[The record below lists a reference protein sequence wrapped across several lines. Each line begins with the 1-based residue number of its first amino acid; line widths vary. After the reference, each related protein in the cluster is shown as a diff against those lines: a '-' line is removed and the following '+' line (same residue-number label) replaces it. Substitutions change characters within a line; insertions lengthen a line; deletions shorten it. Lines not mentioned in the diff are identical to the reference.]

1 MPHQIALVVIPSSD
15 NQIRMLRGI
24 LQYAAETSRIR
35 IIKNAAIPYIP
46 WSYLKKVQAD
56 GVIAY
61 AETSEQIEFLKSLQ
75 IPFVN
80 LTLHEPPTEDL
91 AIVHSDNVE
100 IGRRLA
106 DHLMSLGLRHF
117 AFVGH
122 YQWYHNRLRRQG
134 FLERLH
140 EAGHDAVSVE
150 VEFEPDALQGDV
162 VFRRIRQ
169 EHLSQ
174 QLAQLPQPC
183 GVATCHDEFAHEV
196 VECTK
201 LLGINVPFGISVIGV
216 NNYGLICDTTSP
228 HLSSISQNSEKI
240 GFLAA
245 QLVDQLIQGEPI
257 PPEPILVA
265 PGPIIARR
273 SSEFIAL
280 DDTEVAAAIEFI
292 RARCGQPITVTD
304 IVERSDVSRKTL
316 EQRFKSVVGHSIAQE
331 IRLSRMRRAQHL
343 LSSTSLSIVDVAI
356 RSGFDSTSGF
366 IRAFKEYTGLTPA
379 DYRNA

>member
-1 MPHQIALVVIPSSD
+1 MPHQIALVVVPSSD

-46 WSYLKKVQAD
+46 WKHLNEAKAD

-61 AETSEQIEFLKSLQ
+61 AETSEQIDFLKSLK

-80 LTLHEPPTEDL
+80 LTLHEPPAEDL

-106 DHLMSLGLRHF
+106 DHLISLGLRNF

-122 YQWYHNRLRRQG
+122 FDWYHNQLRREGFLARLRESG
-134 FLERLH
+134 F
-140 EAGHDAVSVE
+140 DATSIE
-150 VEFEPDALQGDV
+150 VAFESDTQGDV
-162 VFRRIRQ
+162 VFRRIDQ
-169 EHLSQ
+169 EQLRS
-174 QLAQLPQPC
+174 QLAELPQPC
-183 GVATCHDEFAHEV
+183 GVATCHDEFAYEV

-201 LLGINVPFGISVIGV
+201 QLAISIPFGISVVGV

-228 HLSSISQNSEKI
+228 PLSSIAQNSERI
-240 GFLAA
+240 GYLAA
-245 QLVDQLIQGEPI
+245 QLLDQLIQGEPT
-257 PPEPILVA
+257 PSEPILVA
-265 PGPIIARR
+265 PGPLIARR
-273 SSEFIAL
+273 SSEFLAL
-280 DDTEVAAAIEFI
+280 DDKEVASAIEFI
-292 RARCGQPITVTD
+292 RARYGQPITVAD
-304 IVERSDVSRKTL
+304 IVENSEVSRKTL
-316 EQRFKSVVGHSIAQE
+316 ENRFKSVVGHSIAHE
-331 IRLSRMRRAQHL
+331 IRLSRMRHAQHL
-343 LSSTSLSIVDVAI
+343 LSSTSLSVIDVAI

-366 IRAFKEYTGLTPA
+366 IRAFREYTGTTPA